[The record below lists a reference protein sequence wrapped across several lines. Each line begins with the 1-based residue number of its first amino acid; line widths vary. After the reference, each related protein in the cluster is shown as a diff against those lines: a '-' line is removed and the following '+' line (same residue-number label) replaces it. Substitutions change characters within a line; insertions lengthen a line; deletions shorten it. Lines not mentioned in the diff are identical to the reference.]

1 MVEDHPGEGASA
13 VPLSENEQRQLEAIE
28 RALLADDPK
37 FAAVLHGGGLRA
49 SSRRRLVAFSA
60 LVLIGAV
67 LLCLTFVNIVF
78 GLMGV
83 VVMFLG
89 VLGAIA
95 AWRQLTGR
103 TRPALNVA
111 DITGQR
117 PPRSAGSKASSK
129 VGWKTKMEQRW
140 ERRWDDRDF

>member
-1 MVEDHPGEGASA
+1 M
-13 VPLSENEQRQLEAIE
+13 PLSENEQRQLEAIE

-49 SSRRRLVAFSA
+49 SSKRRLVGFSA
-60 LVLIGAV
+60 LVLVGAV

-78 GLMGV
+78 GLVGV

-89 VLGAIA
+89 VLGVIA

-111 DITGQR
+111 DITGTR
-117 PPRSAGSKASSK
+117 APRTSPAGSRPRG
-129 VGWKTKMEQRW
+129 GWKAKMEHRW
-140 ERRWDDRDF
+140 EKRWDDRGF

>member
-1 MVEDHPGEGASA
+1 M
-13 VPLSENEQRQLEAIE
+13 PLSENEQRQLEAIE

-60 LVLIGAV
+60 LVVIGAV

-78 GLMGV
+78 GLVGV

-89 VLGAIA
+89 VLGVIA

-103 TRPALNVA
+103 TRPALSVA
-111 DITGQR
+111 DITGTRAPR
-117 PPRSAGSKASSK
+117 PTVPKPSSK
-129 VGWKTKMEQRW
+129 TSWKAKMEQRW
-140 ERRWDDRDF
+140 ERRWDDRGF